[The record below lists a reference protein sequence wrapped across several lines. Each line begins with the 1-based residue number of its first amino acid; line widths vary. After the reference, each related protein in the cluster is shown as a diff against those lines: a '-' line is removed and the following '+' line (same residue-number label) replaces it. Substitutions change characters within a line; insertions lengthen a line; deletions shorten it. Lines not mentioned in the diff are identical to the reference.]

1 MVQNRSGVTACENF
15 EPDLVLYHYEELSG
29 AERAHVEAHLQSC
42 DGCRLYLKETE
53 AVAGLTLKA
62 DAPPQAFWDGYTR
75 EMRHKLAALDAQRSW
90 WQRLA
95 AAFQPWTIP
104 AFATTAVVILALALT
119 FGKEFWRP
127 QETPPEQEALMEVLP
142 MAEHLE
148 FYENMDMLD
157 SMDLLEYM
165 ASSANR
171 SV

>member
-1 MVQNRSGVTACENF
+1 MVQNRPAVTACETF
-15 EPDLVLYHYEELSG
+15 EPDLVLYHYGELGG
-29 AERAHVEAHLQSC
+29 AERARVEAHLQHC
-42 DGCRLYLKETE
+42 EGCRGYLKETK
-53 AVAGLTLKA
+53 AIAGLTLKA
-62 DAPPQAFWDGYTR
+62 DAPSQAFWDDYTR

-104 AFATTAVVILALALT
+104 AFATTAVVVLALALT
-119 FGKEFWRP
+119 LGQEYWRP
-127 QETPPEQEALMEVLP
+127 TEAPPEQEALMEVLP
-142 MAEHLE
+142 LAENLE

-171 SV
+171 QV